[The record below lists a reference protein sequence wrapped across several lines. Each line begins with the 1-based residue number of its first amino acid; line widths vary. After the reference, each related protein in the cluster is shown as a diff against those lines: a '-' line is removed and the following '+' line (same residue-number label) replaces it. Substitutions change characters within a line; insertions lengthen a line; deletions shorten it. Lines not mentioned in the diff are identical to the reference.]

1 MESYLKK
8 FVLNGNDDF
17 GIENYYQIYFTKH
30 YCEDRKKIK
39 KKTGNSFTL
48 NRKVDGV
55 DLDVFDSIL
64 KYGDFKSTQIFNH
77 LYDNKI
83 GKYIIQI
90 YLDKEMDKKA
100 YFLIASEKHKLKKYE
115 ILEYISQEE
124 LNSMEKFPTISR
136 HSFSLISATVNNDNY
151 VQYTNVP
158 IANRLNVENI
168 TLEEIF
174 EKRDKVKQM
183 LANIKKR
190 RELNTCEEC

>member
-90 YLDKEMDKKA
+90 YLDKKMDKK
-100 YFLIASEKHKLKKYE
+100 YLSKSWKI
-115 ILEYISQEE
+115 
-124 LNSMEKFPTISR
+124 
-136 HSFSLISATVNNDNY
+136 
-151 VQYTNVP
+151 
-158 IANRLNVENI
+158 
-168 TLEEIF
+168 
-174 EKRDKVKQM
+174 
-183 LANIKKR
+183 
-190 RELNTCEEC
+190 